1 MQFALVSPEITRQFV
16 EREQLRDRAREV
28 HTRASVAIAL
38 LDAVLKRH
46 RSVCRCGFGLDR
58 GATHCIACGHD
69 VAERREIEHLE
80 SPVRVIGRGTGTYKA
95 LPDGSGVAEI
105 EYLTGGRILGVL

>member
-46 RSVCRCGFGLDR
+46 RSVCRCGFGLDP

-80 SPVRVIGRGTGTYKA
+80 SPVAGNRSRHRHIQGSARRQRRRGN
-95 LPDGSGVAEI
+95 
-105 EYLTGGRILGVL
+105 